1 MEKSVKAREGIL
13 VSNSNSLEQLQHR
26 KLKLNIL
33 AFCTVLIWATA
44 FPLTKVVEN
53 DFTPDALGL
62 IRCVV
67 ASITLLAL
75 GFFSHIK
82 KPVSMKAVLW
92 LLLSGL
98 LGFGLYIIIFTTGIK
113 TLTSATSSLIMASTP
128 IMTAIVASKIYH
140 DKIRPAGWM
149 CIFMAFVG
157 VVVLL
162 LWDGV
167 LSINVG
173 VLWTLGAAVSFCF
186 YNMINRH
193 LSSMGHT
200 AIEIVTYSMMAGALM
215 LMLFL
220 PKTVGQIADAD
231 GMALAVAVYLGLG
244 PSAAA
249 YLLWAKASEYAERTN
264 EVTNYMFITP
274 LLATVL
280 GFMILG
286 EIPGIE
292 TLIGGVI
299 IIASVILFNK
309 VGK

>member
-1 MEKSVKAREGIL
+1 MNM
-13 VSNSNSLEQLQHR
+13 NSN
-26 KLKLNIL
+26 KVKLNIL

-53 DFTPDALGL
+53 DFSPEALGL
-62 IRCVV
+62 IRCTI
-67 ASITLLAL
+67 ASVTLLVL
-75 GFFSHIK
+75 GMFTHIK
-82 KPVSMKAVLW
+82 KPRSGRAVLW

-98 LGFGLYIIIFTTGIK
+98 LGFGLYIIIFTIGIS

-128 IMTAIVASKIYH
+128 IMTAVVASKLYH
-140 DKIRPAGWM
+140 DRISPKGWL
-149 CIFMAFVG
+149 CILMAFVG

-173 VLWTLGAAVSFCF
+173 ILWTLGAAVSFCF

-193 LSSMGHT
+193 LSSQGHT
-200 AIEIVTYSMMAGALM
+200 AVEIVTYSMMAGALM
-215 LMLFL
+215 LMIFL
-220 PKTVGQIADAD
+220 PGTVNQLAAAD
-231 GMALAVAVYLGLG
+231 GTALAVAIYLGLG

-280 GFMILG
+280 GFLILG
-286 EIPGIE
+286 EVPSLG
-292 TLIGGVI
+292 TLIGGAI
-299 IIASVILFNK
+299 IIGSVILFNR

>member
-1 MEKSVKAREGIL
+1 MNM
-13 VSNSNSLEQLQHR
+13 NSN
-26 KLKLNIL
+26 KVKLNIL
-33 AFCTVLIWATA
+33 AFCTVLIWAPA

-53 DFTPDALGL
+53 DFSPEALGL
-62 IRCVV
+62 IRCTV
-67 ASITLLAL
+67 ASVTLLVL
-75 GFFSHIK
+75 GMFTHIK
-82 KPVSMKAVLW
+82 KPRSGKAVLW

-98 LGFGLYIIIFTTGIK
+98 LGFGLYIIIFTIGIS

-128 IMTAIVASKIYH
+128 IMTAVVASRLYH
-140 DKIRPAGWM
+140 DKISPRGWL
-149 CIFMAFVG
+149 CILMAFVG

-173 VLWTLGAAVSFCF
+173 ILWTLGAAVSFCF

-193 LSSMGHT
+193 LSSQGHT
-200 AIEIVTYSMMAGALM
+200 AVEIVTYSMMAGALM
-215 LMLFL
+215 LMIFL
-220 PKTVGQIADAD
+220 PGTVNQLAAAD
-231 GMALAVAVYLGLG
+231 GTALAVAIYLGLG

-280 GFMILG
+280 GFIILG
-286 EIPGIE
+286 EIPSLG
-292 TLIGGVI
+292 TLIGGAI
-299 IIASVILFNK
+299 IIGSVILFNR

>member
-1 MEKSVKAREGIL
+1 MNM
-13 VSNSNSLEQLQHR
+13 NSN
-26 KLKLNIL
+26 KVKLNIL

-53 DFTPDALGL
+53 DFSPEALGL
-62 IRCVV
+62 IRCTV
-67 ASITLLAL
+67 ASITLLVL
-75 GFFSHIK
+75 GMSTHIK
-82 KPVSMKAVLW
+82 KPRSGSAVLW

-98 LGFGLYIIIFTTGIK
+98 LGFGLYIIIFTIGIS

-128 IMTAIVASKIYH
+128 IMTAVVASKLYH
-140 DKIRPAGWM
+140 DRISPKGWL
-149 CIFMAFVG
+149 CILMAFVG

-173 VLWTLGAAVSFCF
+173 ILWTLGAAVSFCF

-193 LSSMGHT
+193 LSSQGHT
-200 AIEIVTYSMMAGALM
+200 AVEIVTYSMMAGALM
-215 LMLFL
+215 LMIFL
-220 PKTVGQIADAD
+220 PGTVNQLAAAD
-231 GMALAVAVYLGLG
+231 GTALAVAIYLGLG

-280 GFMILG
+280 GFLILG
-286 EIPGIE
+286 EIPSLG
-292 TLIGGVI
+292 TLIGGAI
-299 IIASVILFNK
+299 IIGSVILFNR

>member
-1 MEKSVKAREGIL
+1 MNTRS
-13 VSNSNSLEQLQHR
+13 R

-53 DFTPDALGL
+53 DFSPEALGL
-62 IRCVV
+62 IRCTV
-67 ASITLLAL
+67 ASVTLLVL
-75 GFFSHIK
+75 GLFTHIK
-82 KPVSMKAVLW
+82 KPRSVKAALW

-98 LGFGLYIIIFTTGIK
+98 LGFALYIIIFTTGIK
-113 TLTSATSSLIMASTP
+113 TLTSATSSLIMAATP
-128 IMTAIVASKIYH
+128 IMTAVAASKIYH
-140 DKIRPAGWM
+140 DRISPRGWL
-149 CIFMAFVG
+149 CIFMAFAG

-193 LSSMGHT
+193 LSSHGYT

-215 LMLFL
+215 LMIFL
-220 PKTVGQIADAD
+220 PDTAGQLAAAD
-231 GMALAVAVYLGLG
+231 GIDLAVAIYLGLG

-274 LLATVL
+274 LLATAL
-280 GFMILG
+280 GFVILG
-286 EIPGIE
+286 ELPGMG
-292 TLIGGVI
+292 TVIGGVI

>member
-1 MEKSVKAREGIL
+1 MNM
-13 VSNSNSLEQLQHR
+13 NSR
-26 KLKLNIL
+26 KVKLNIL

-53 DFTPDALGL
+53 DFSPEALGL
-62 IRCVV
+62 IRCTV
-67 ASITLLAL
+67 ASVTLLML
-75 GFFSHIK
+75 GLFTHIK
-82 KPVSMKAVLW
+82 KPKSGKAVLW

-98 LGFGLYIIIFTTGIK
+98 LGFALYIIIFTTGIK
-113 TLTSATSSLIMASTP
+113 TLTSATSSLIMAATP
-128 IMTAIVASKIYH
+128 IMTAIAASKIYH

-149 CIFMAFVG
+149 CILMAFVG

-167 LSINVG
+167 LSVNVG
-173 VLWTLGAAVSFCF
+173 VIWTLGAAVSFCF

-193 LSSMGHT
+193 LSSQGHT
-200 AIEIVTYSMMAGALM
+200 AIEIVTYSMIAGALM
-215 LMLFL
+215 LMIFL
-220 PKTVGQIADAD
+220 PDTAGQLAAADSTAI
-231 GMALAVAVYLGLG
+231 AVAVYLGLG

-280 GFMILG
+280 GFIILR
-286 EIPGIE
+286 EIPSMG

>member
-1 MEKSVKAREGIL
+1 MNTGS
-13 VSNSNSLEQLQHR
+13 R

-53 DFTPDALGL
+53 DFSPEALGL
-62 IRCVV
+62 IRCTV
-67 ASITLLAL
+67 ASVTLLVL
-75 GFFSHIK
+75 GLFTHIK
-82 KPVSMKAVLW
+82 KPRSVKAVLW

-98 LGFGLYIIIFTTGIK
+98 LGFALYIIIFTTGIK
-113 TLTSATSSLIMASTP
+113 TLTSATSSLIMAATP
-128 IMTAIVASKIYH
+128 IMTAVAASKIYH
-140 DKIRPAGWM
+140 DRISPRGWL
-149 CIFMAFVG
+149 CIFMAFAG

-193 LSSMGHT
+193 LSSQGYT

-215 LMLFL
+215 LMIFL
-220 PKTVGQIADAD
+220 PDTAVQLAAAD
-231 GMALAVAVYLGLG
+231 GIDLAVAIYLGLG

-274 LLATVL
+274 LLATAL
-280 GFMILG
+280 GFVILG
-286 EIPGIE
+286 ELPSMG
-292 TLIGGVI
+292 TVIGGVI
-299 IIASVILFNK
+299 IIVSVILFNK